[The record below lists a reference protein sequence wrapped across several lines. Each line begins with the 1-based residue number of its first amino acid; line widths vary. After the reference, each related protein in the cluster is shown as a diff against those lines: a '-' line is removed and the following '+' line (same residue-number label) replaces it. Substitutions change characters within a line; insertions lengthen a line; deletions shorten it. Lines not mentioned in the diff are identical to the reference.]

1 MFFSALA
8 LRLCASVVGLS
19 PSFDYPKRG
28 SVPKN
33 TQKNVIIQPF
43 SFSSRQRT
51 PMLVFRGFSQTAPQ
65 DTVLTIGNF
74 DGVHVGHRA
83 LFARLKTHAEKNGLL
98 PAALT
103 FEPHPREFFA
113 PTKAPARL
121 STLREKLELIAD
133 EGIALTCVCHFNKQL
148 ATLSADEFIEDILVK
163 SLRVKHLIIGDD
175 FHFGADRRG
184 NFALLQAAAER
195 YGFQV
200 ETMESILLDGKRASS
215 SAVRSALA
223 AGKMECAARLL
234 GRPYSIDGRVIH
246 GDKLARQL
254 GFATAN
260 IRIKHERPP
269 LTGVYTV
276 EVKGVDDLTLTGVA
290 NLGFRPSANQVILPL
305 LEVHLFN
312 FARNIYGTHLNV
324 RFLHKLRDETK
335 FPNFDALKTQIA
347 CDVAEGKAYFHHRG
361 TEALR

>member
-1 MFFSALA
+1 
-8 LRLCASVVGLS
+8 
-19 PSFDYPKRG
+19 
-28 SVPKN
+28 
-33 TQKNVIIQPF
+33 
-43 SFSSRQRT
+43 
-51 PMLVFRGFSQTAPQ
+51 MLVFRGFSQTAPQ
-65 DTVLTIGNF
+65 ATVLTIGNF
-74 DGVHVGHRA
+74 DGVHIGHRA
-83 LFARLKTHAEKNGLL
+83 LLSRLKTQADKEGLL

-113 PTKAPARL
+113 PAKARTRL

-133 EGIALTCVCHFNKQL
+133 EGVALTCICHFNRLL
-148 ATLSADEFIEDILVK
+148 AALSAEEFIERILVK
-163 SLRVKHLIIGDD
+163 CLRVKHLIIGDD
-175 FHFGADRRG
+175 FHFGAGRRG
-184 NFALLQAAAER
+184 NFAMLQDAGKR
-195 YGFQV
+195 FGFQV
-200 ETMESILLDGKRASS
+200 DAMESILLDGKRASS

-223 AGKMECAARLL
+223 AGKMESAARLL

-260 IRIKHERPP
+260 IRIKHDRPP

-324 RFLHKLRDETK
+324 RFLHKLRDEMK
-335 FPNFDALKTQIA
+335 FPHFDALKAQIA
-347 CDVAEGKAYFHHRG
+347 CDVEAAKNYFMQ
-361 TEALR
+361 